1 MIILQGDF
9 IKLTRNFYG
18 DNSEWYRVDQI
29 EVYDIC
35 LLSNGVRVPA
45 SKEYISNVK
54 SSAEYEAFV
63 EDDTAQLNYHLD
75 HAIAEKLDISL
86 EVLDALPLSE
96 VEKLRLEEIT
106 T

>member
-54 SSAEYEAFV
+54 SSAEYEAL
-63 EDDTAQLNYHLD
+63 EYDD
-75 HAIAEKLDISL
+75 AEKLDISL
-86 EVLDALPLSE
+86 EELDALPLSE
-96 VEKLRLEEIT
+96 VEKLRVEEIT